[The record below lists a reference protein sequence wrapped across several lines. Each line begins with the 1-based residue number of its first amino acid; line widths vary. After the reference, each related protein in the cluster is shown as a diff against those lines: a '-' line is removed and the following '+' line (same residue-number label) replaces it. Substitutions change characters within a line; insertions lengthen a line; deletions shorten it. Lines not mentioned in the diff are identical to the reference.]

1 MSSSVDDN
9 LPPVQ
14 APSAGFLMQLF
25 VVPMVI
31 VVVIVA
37 VCLMFNWLAHMGT
50 KPEDLIDD
58 LGKLNAGSWQK
69 AMSLNNMLNHP
80 SNAELRSN
88 AAMAQRLATILDE
101 QIDGGDMTPESI
113 RLRMYLATALG
124 VFEVETGLNSLLEA
138 AETQRT
144 PEEAVV
150 RHTALEA
157 LARRAE
163 VSNTMRTNMRN
174 NKPLMS
180 LLSKAARETG
190 GPASD
195 ADRDA
200 QIRYRAA
207 YALGVIGGDEAI
219 EILNGLLS
227 DAQQTVRFNAA
238 TGLAR
243 HGDPRALPRL
253 LDMLQPELA
262 EDAEAEARIGAAVI
276 VRNALRSIVQF
287 HAQRPDYDLS
297 EAITVIEQLKDDKA
311 LIDQLGSS
319 VRMDAIATLSE
330 LNDAE

>member
-37 VCLMFNWLAHMGT
+37 VCLMFNWLAHMGS
-50 KPEDLIDD
+50 KPEDLIED

-80 SNAELRSN
+80 SNAELRTN
-88 AAMAQRLATILDE
+88 TKMAKRLATILDE
-101 QIDGGDMTPESI
+101 QLEAGDMTPESI

-124 VFEVETGLNSLLEA
+124 VFEVEEGIESLLASATLER
-138 AETQRT
+138 Q

-150 RHTALEA
+150 RHTSLEA
-157 LARRAE
+157 IARRAE
-163 VSNTMRTNMRN
+163 VSAEMRQALRN
-174 NKPLMS
+174 DPRLMAA
-180 LLSKAARETG
+180 LSEAARENNEG
-190 GPASD
+190 GGSAE
-195 ADRDA
+195 RDA

-207 YALGVIGGDEAI
+207 YALGMIGGPDALEVLASQ
-219 EILNGLLS
+219 LS
-227 DAQQTVRFNAA
+227 DAQPTVRYNAA

-253 LDMLQPELA
+253 NEMLRPKLADDAAA
-262 EDAEAEARIGAAVI
+262 EDRMGAAVV
-276 VRNALRSIVQF
+276 VRNALRALVQLQ
-287 HAQRPDYDLS
+287 HANREVDISDEKAL
-297 EAITVIEQLKDDKA
+297 IEQLKENKT

-319 VRMDAIATLSE
+319 IRMDAIATLAE
-330 LNDAE
+330 LAKD